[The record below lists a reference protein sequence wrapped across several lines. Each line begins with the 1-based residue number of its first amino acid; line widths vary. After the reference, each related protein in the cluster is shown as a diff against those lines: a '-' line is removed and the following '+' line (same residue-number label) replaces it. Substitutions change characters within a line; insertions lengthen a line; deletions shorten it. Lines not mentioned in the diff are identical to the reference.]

1 MKKPVV
7 VKVKKILGIKATDSR
22 TTYVIV
28 LPSQVYRTFLLD
40 YKPNKSVWSQKEFKN
55 LLARLFPECDD
66 LDSYKLKQR
75 YYRLAELQYLP
86 DKTLLGSE
94 KNLMD
99 KVNVVI
105 DG

>member
-86 DKTLLGSE
+86 DKTLLGS
-94 KNLMD
+94 
-99 KVNVVI
+99 
-105 DG
+105 

>member
-1 MKKPVV
+1 MKA
-7 VKVKKILGIKATDSR
+7 IDSR

-28 LPSQVYRTFLLD
+28 LPYKIYRAFLLD
-40 YKPNKSVWSQKEFKN
+40 YKPNNSLWSQKEFKN

-75 YYRLAELQYLP
+75 YYRLAELHYLQ

-94 KNLMD
+94 KTVMD
-99 KVNVVI
+99 EVKVVI